1 VPDDEAQIRDLLA
14 RMVAGYD
21 AKDATQI
28 LADMAPDV
36 MNYSLAPPLRFR
48 RGDLTDIGGGR
59 KVDMASVEGVQT
71 WLDGFGDGPF
81 EFQLRDMQ
89 VAAGGDVGYAYGLA
103 RMGSPGAFSLW
114 FRITLGLRRI
124 DGRWQITHVHESVP
138 FHMDETF
145 RAATD
150 LQP

>member
-1 VPDDEAQIRDLLA
+1 MPDDEAQIRGLVD

-21 AKDATQI
+21 TKNAAQI
-28 LADMAPDV
+28 LADTAPDA

-48 RGDLTDIGGGR
+48 RGELVDIGGGR

-71 WLDGFGDGPF
+71 WLDGFGDGQF
-81 EFQLRDMQ
+81 EFEVRDLE
-89 VAAGGDVGYAYGLA
+89 VAAGGDVGYAFGLA
-103 RMGSPGAFSLW
+103 RMGSPGVFSLW
-114 FRITLGLRRI
+114 FRITLGLRKT
-124 DGRWQITHVHESVP
+124 DGRWQITHFHESVP

-150 LQP
+150 LEP